1 MSRYKLSRKAF
12 IRLALLSGI
21 GAGLAVFQ
29 KLTAPIH
36 PISYIRWKTRGLW
49 LQKMGKPTLV
59 ALQSCPTYQDDIAG
73 ALKNLWTLAE
83 MPDVQG
89 KRILIKPN
97 LVDSVDNTNAT
108 TAPEV
113 VAALADLF
121 TEMKAASIVV
131 GDGPAFRRDAFSVAR
146 QSGLLSLLEPRD
158 IPFVD
163 LNYDD
168 PQLTLVK
175 DGWFQGQSHIW
186 LPRHAVE
193 ADFIVSVPKMK
204 THHWAQI
211 TLSLKN
217 LLGILPGA
225 RYGWPK
231 NFIHFSGI
239 SQSILG
245 VYRALPPVVAVVD
258 GIVGMQGDGPLFG
271 SPVQHG
277 LLAAGIDLVA
287 VDWVC
292 KEIMG
297 FDGWSVDYLNLASW
311 AGIGQTSRIEI
322 RGAAAKDFYRTYE
335 KPPGL

>member
-21 GAGLAVFQ
+21 GAGLALFQ
-29 KLTAPIH
+29 KLTAPIN

-49 LQKMGKPTLV
+49 KQKLGKPSIV
-59 ALQSCPTYQDDIAG
+59 ALQGCPTYQSDLVN
-73 ALKNLWTLAE
+73 ALQSLWTLAE
-83 MPDVQG
+83 MPGVLG

-97 LVDSVDNTNAT
+97 LVDSIDNFNVT

-113 VAALADLF
+113 VAALVDMF
-121 TEMKAASIVV
+121 IEQKAASIAV
-131 GDGPAFRRDAFSVAR
+131 GDGPAFRRDAFAVAR
-146 QSGLLSLLEPRD
+146 QSGLIALLEPRG

-168 PQLTLVK
+168 PQLIAAK
-175 DGWFQGQSHIW
+175 DGWFQEKTHIW
-186 LPRHAVE
+186 LPRHAVD
-193 ADFIVSVPKMK
+193 ADLIISVPKMK

-211 TLSLKN
+211 SLSMKN
-217 LLGILPGA
+217 LLGMLPGA

-245 VYRALPPVVAVVD
+245 VFRALPPVVAVVD

-271 SPVQHG
+271 NPVQHG
-277 LLAAGIDLVA
+277 VLAAGVDPVA

-292 KEIMG
+292 KELMG
-297 FDGWSVDYLNLASW
+297 FEGWSVDYLNLASW
-311 AGIGQTSRIEI
+311 AGVGQTSRVVL
-322 RGAAAKDFYRTYE
+322 RGAPAQDFYRSYE
-335 KPPGL
+335 KPPEL